1 MPFDVRLLIFDARR
15 SPPAAAR
22 LCSKSGTCSP
32 VALTSKK
39 KEANKNRTSNL
50 LLKLGH
56 KFPKMATNEV
66 KQYTPEEV
74 KQHNTPEDCWI
85 VIDNKVMP
93 KVYCD
98 LHVRLSRPAFRFEWR
113 YVI

>member
-1 MPFDVRLLIFDARR
+1 
-15 SPPAAAR
+15 
-22 LCSKSGTCSP
+22 
-32 VALTSKK
+32 
-39 KEANKNRTSNL
+39 
-50 LLKLGH
+50 
-56 KFPKMATNEV
+56 MATNEV